1 MKRPGVPLLMALLL
15 TLLLTP
21 AFAAPQT
28 LKVRPQP
35 DVNSAIIELPLEK
48 YVAAVLAGEGSV
60 LQSDEAL
67 KALAVAARTF
77 GIYARG
83 RHASEGYDLCGT
95 THCQRL
101 DLAGITPR
109 LEAAAA
115 ATAGEL
121 LWFAG
126 KPAFAVYSQDCGG
139 STEDAAAVWPD
150 VTAPYLRRQTDPY
163 CVRTAAPPWEW
174 RAKPADLQAALRA
187 SQLRAPRTIERVALS
202 QRTASGRA
210 RELTLSGGGES
221 VRISATTFRFAV
233 GRALGWHTIR
243 SDRYEAAGLEFR
255 GTGAGHG
262 VGLCQRGADRMGMEG
277 RRYGEILAFYYPGT
291 SLGLTGRGLRWTRL
305 GGESLT
311 LFTTHPDRDGAVLA
325 LAERQ
330 IRDLAQ
336 RTNLPAPGG
345 VEIRLYPDVE
355 TFRNATGE
363 PGWVAAHTSGVHI
376 QLQPAETLRS
386 RGALESTLHHEL
398 LHVLVE
404 ARATAGLP
412 VWFREGLVGY
422 LENPRAVRTSTKPP
436 ADADL
441 RQTADATRARRAYGE
456 ATASVARLVD
466 RYGEATV
473 VSWLAAGLP
482 REVRNANS
490 TAAATKS
497 K

>member
-1 MKRPGVPLLMALLL
+1 MRRLLTVLLL
-15 TLLLTP
+15 AP
-21 AFAAPQT
+21 AIAAPQP

-35 DVNSAIIELPLEK
+35 GVNSTTIELPLEK
-48 YVAAVLAGEGSV
+48 YVAAVLAGEASV
-60 LQSDEAL
+60 LESDEAL

-77 GIYARG
+77 GVYARG

-115 ATAGEL
+115 ATRGEL

-126 KPAFAVYSQDCGG
+126 KPAFAVYSLDCGG
-139 STEDAAAVWPD
+139 SIEDVAAVWPEIA
-150 VTAPYLRRQTDPY
+150 APYLRRQTDPY
-163 CVRTAAPPWEW
+163 CVRAAVPPWEW
-174 RAKPADLQAALRA
+174 RAKGADLLAALGA

-202 QRTASGRA
+202 GRTASGRA

-221 VRISATTFRFAV
+221 VRIGAGAFRLAV
-233 GRALGWHTIR
+233 GRALGWNTVR
-243 SDRYEAAGLEFR
+243 SDRYEVSGLEFR

-277 RRYGEILAFYYPGT
+277 HSYVEILAFYYPGT

-311 LFTTHPDRDGAVLA
+311 LFTTHPDRDSAVLA

-330 IRDLAQ
+330 LRDLAQ
-336 RTNLPAPGG
+336 RTNLPAPRG

-376 QLQPAETLRS
+376 DLQTATAMR
-386 RGALESTLHHEL
+386 HEL

-422 LENPRAVRTSTKPP
+422 LENPRAPRTAAKPP

-441 RQTADATRARRAYGE
+441 QQTADASRARRAYDE

-466 RYGEATV
+466 GYGEATV
-473 VSWLAAGLP
+473 LSWLAAGLP